1 MNLKKYDH
9 FTTTPGFYSGYELLS
24 KTDKNGTKPEI
35 YAALTNRSAGKS
47 TFFNGYLV
55 RKYIRTGQKFILL
68 YRNKYEVDRAGD
80 GFFNDIST
88 LFYPDLAMDQQ
99 TGVKNGFDILRI
111 GLKSDEKKEHF
122 EVCGFATSLA
132 ASELVKRY
140 SHLLS
145 DAGIILMDELFPENG
160 VYLKDEIRRF
170 MSIHDSLSRGHYQH
184 SKYLPVIMV
193 GNLIDLFNPYFD
205 ALGIVDSLLL
215 DSHFT
220 RGDGFV
226 IEQDFN
232 EASAQ
237 AHKESSFHRAL
248 SGADYAAASQ
258 EKIYLNTDYDMIDNS
273 VCDIG
278 RYILTIRYNSSLYSV
293 RYNEQGFFYYI
304 SDRPDPSFALQH
316 AATEKDIT
324 EQAIYNPSSPYRKM
338 IKDKYRQNLCKFRN
352 LKCKSAAMHFIAGK

>member
-68 YRNKYEVDRAGD
+68 YRNKYEVDRAAD

-258 EKIYLNTDYDMIDNS
+258 EKVYLNTDYDMIDNS

-278 RYILTIRYNSSLYSV
+278 RYILTIRYNGSLYSV

-324 EQAIYNPSSPYRKM
+324 EQAIYNPASPYRKM
-338 IKDKYRQNLCKFRN
+338 IKDKYRHNLCKFRN
-352 LKCKSAAMHFIAGK
+352 LRCKSAAMHFIAGK

>member
-1 MNLKKYDH
+1 MNLKKYDNFH
-9 FTTTPGFYSGYELLS
+9 TTQGFYNGYELLS
-24 KTDKNGTKPEI
+24 KTDKYGNKPEI
-35 YAALTNRSAGKS
+35 YAALTNRSAGKT

-55 RKYIRTGQKFILL
+55 HKFIQKSQKFILL
-68 YRNKYEVDRAGD
+68 YRNKYEIERAAN
-80 GFFNDIST
+80 GFFNDING
-88 LFYPDLAMDQQ
+88 LFYPDLFMYQE
-99 TGVKNGFDILRI
+99 TGIKNGFDILKI
-111 GLKSDEKKEHF
+111 GLKSDEKREHF
-122 EVCGFATSLA
+122 ETCGFCTSLA
-132 ASELVKRY
+132 ASELIKRY

-145 DAGIILMDELFPENG
+145 DSSVILMDELFPENG
-160 VYLKDEIRRF
+160 QYLKNEIQSF
-170 MSIHDSLSRGHYQH
+170 MSIHDSLSRGHFQH

-220 RGDGFV
+220 RGEGFV

-232 EASAQ
+232 ESSAA
-237 AHKESSFHRAL
+237 AHKESAFHRAL
-248 SGADYAAASQ
+248 SGAVYAAASQ
-258 EKIYLNTDYDMIDNS
+258 EKVYLNTDFDMIDNS

-278 RYILTIRYNSSLYSV
+278 RYILTIRYNGSLYSV
-293 RYNEQGFFYYI
+293 RYNEQGYFYYI
-304 SDRPDPSFALQH
+304 SDRPDPSFSLQH

-324 EQAIYNPSSPYRKM
+324 ETAIYNPQSPYRKM

>member
-24 KTDKNGTKPEI
+24 KTDKNGNKPEI

-68 YRNKYEVDRAGD
+68 YRNKYEVDLASD
-80 GFFNDIST
+80 GFFNDISS
-88 LFYPDLAMDQQ
+88 LFYPELAMDQQ

-111 GLKSDEKKEHF
+111 GLKSDEKKEHY

-132 ASELVKRY
+132 ASELIKRY

-160 VYLKDEIRRF
+160 IYLKDEIRRF

-258 EKIYLNTDYDMIDNS
+258 EKVYLNTDYDMIDNS

-278 RYILTIRYNSSLYSV
+278 RYILTIRYNGSLYSV

-324 EQAIYNPSSPYRKM
+324 EQAIYNPTSPYRKM

>member
-9 FTTTPGFYSGYELLS
+9 FATTPGFYSGYELLS
-24 KTDKNGTKPEI
+24 KTDKNGNKPEI

-68 YRNKYEVDRAGD
+68 YRNKYEVDRAAD

-88 LFYPDLAMDQQ
+88 LFYPDLAMDQL
-99 TGVKNGFDILRI
+99 TGIKNGFDFLRI
-111 GLKSDEKKEHF
+111 GLKTDEKKEHYQ
-122 EVCGFATSLA
+122 VCGFATSLA
-132 ASELVKRY
+132 ASELIKRY

-170 MSIHDSLSRGHYQH
+170 MSIHDSLSRGHFQH

-258 EKIYLNTDYDMIDNS
+258 EKVYLNTDYDMIDNS

-278 RYILTIRYNSSLYSV
+278 RYILTIRYNGSLYSV

-324 EQAIYNPSSPYRKM
+324 EQAIYNPTSPYRKM

>member
-1 MNLKKYDH
+1 MNLKKYDNFH
-9 FTTTPGFYSGYELLS
+9 TTQGFYNGYELLS
-24 KTDKNGTKPEI
+24 KTDKYGNKPEI
-35 YAALTNRSAGKS
+35 YAALTNRSAGKT

-55 RKYIRTGQKFILL
+55 HKFVQKSQKFILL
-68 YRNKYEVDRAGD
+68 YRNKYEIERAAN
-80 GFFNDIST
+80 GFFNDING
-88 LFYPDLAMDQQ
+88 LFYPDLFMYQE
-99 TGVKNGFDILRI
+99 TGIKNGFDILKI
-111 GLKSDEKKEHF
+111 GLKSDEKREHF
-122 EVCGFATSLA
+122 ETCGFCTSLA
-132 ASELVKRY
+132 ASELIKRY

-145 DAGIILMDELFPENG
+145 DASVILMDELFPENG
-160 VYLKDEIRRF
+160 QYLKNEIQSF
-170 MSIHDSLSRGHYQH
+170 MSIHDSLSRGHFQH

-220 RGDGFV
+220 RGEGFV

-232 EASAQ
+232 ESSAA
-237 AHKESSFHRAL
+237 AHKESAFHRAL
-248 SGADYAAASQ
+248 SGAAYAAASQ
-258 EKIYLNTDYDMIDNS
+258 EKIYLNTDFDMIDNS

-278 RYILTIRYNSSLYSV
+278 RYILTVRYNGSLYSV
-293 RYNEQGFFYYI
+293 RYNEQGYFYYI

-324 EQAIYNPSSPYRKM
+324 ETAIYNPQSPYRKM

>member
-68 YRNKYEVDRAGD
+68 YRNKYEVDRAAD

-258 EKIYLNTDYDMIDNS
+258 EKVYLNTDYDMIDNS

-278 RYILTIRYNSSLYSV
+278 RYILTIRYNGSLYSV

>member
-35 YAALTNRSAGKS
+35 YAALTNRAAGKS
-47 TFFNGYLV
+47 TFVNGYLV

-68 YRNKYEVDRAGD
+68 YRNKYEVDRAAD

-258 EKIYLNTDYDMIDNS
+258 EKVYLNTDYDMIDNS

-278 RYILTIRYNSSLYSV
+278 RYILTIRYNGSLYSV

-324 EQAIYNPSSPYRKM
+324 EQAIYNPTSPYRKM